1 MKKQTKIVIAIISI
15 IVVLFLGFYIYFK
28 ISYMSKQEI
37 KEVIVDYMN
46 AKEKD
51 IFFETVDLEFDSGLY
66 EVDLYYQNQE
76 YEFKVDAKKGSIVQT
91 DYIKQNLN
99 DSSKTNM
106 QTPSTN
112 VEQEITEE
120 EAKKIAFDDAKVT
133 ESDVQRLRIKKEYD
147 DHHLVYE
154 IDFMYGTYEYDYKI
168 QASDGSIL
176 EYDKDSIYD

>member
-1 MKKQTKIVIAIISI
+1 MMKQMKIVIAIISI
-15 IVVLFLGFYIYFK
+15 IIVLLLGFYIYFK

-51 IFFETVDLEFDSGLY
+51 IFFETVDLELDSGLY

-76 YEFKVDAKKGSIVQT
+76 YEFKVDAKQGSIVQT
-91 DYIKQNLN
+91 DYLKQNLN
-99 DSSKTNM
+99 DSSKTNI
-106 QTPSTN
+106 QTPSTDS
-112 VEQEITEE
+112 EITEE
-120 EAKKIAFDDAKVT
+120 EAKNIAFTDAKVT
-133 ESDVQRLRIKKEYD
+133 EAEVQRLHIQKEYD
-147 DHHLVYE
+147 DRRLVYE
-154 IDFMYGTYEYDYKI
+154 VDFVFAEYEYDYKI